1 MKKSLFISL
10 VTAAALVLS
19 VTSCNN
25 MINEA
30 TNNLQ
35 VEENEGSV
43 TASMFIPDYYA
54 LANNSRLILPATAK
68 IKFSYY
74 GASGWVAHSTVSLST
89 LTKTPVTGA
98 PDGFP
103 GSVYTV
109 KFTKIPSA
117 TYASGKLKVELLDES
132 DNVLSSA
139 TNTTSVAIYTGDT
152 TSVNFHTSVADTS
165 KNASGSL
172 AKAAMKFYEFEVLKG
187 KTYSVKI
194 NVGANDTYPD
204 VVVLDKDWKIE
215 KYYPVDSAAESTV
228 TFPKE
233 TKNGKKL
240 IAVWAD
246 DGAAISSYE
255 LVVSSTGTPDD
266 LINVSDFNT
275 KKGFGTGAEIDS
287 SWTVTAKVAEATPKL
302 ETVTGDKDGDNKALV
317 IDLSNL
323 ASEDVVI
330 ERDII
335 LEQDQ
340 RITFAVKTDVSISF
354 NGVGFY
360 LDGTKK
366 VLNQGEGDWTVCTFE
381 VSAGK
386 HSIKWVIYKYSSSSG
401 SNKVYIDDLKF
412 IEPIAY
418 PASLNETFD
427 KSLNADF
434 WTSSGIVSQVVNE
447 DELLKSWVQYGDAL
461 VDAHG
466 KCYKIACHDSSTNK
480 NGTSR
485 LQVTIKPTVESALSI
500 DYKMD
505 MYSNNTFKVLIDD
518 QEKTSLKGSDYTTW
532 DGWKKATYIVSPG
545 RHTIKFEVGSYGNNN
560 KKCAVY
566 IDNVTLVPNTVASVS
581 ISPKGLQET
590 YVGGFNIP
598 FTAKAL
604 RSDGTEITG
613 KTVTWTGAADG
624 VFAPSTAGTYTVTA
638 TIDGKSASNTTV
650 KVHSADYLTEPV
662 TIAGKTFTGTIT
674 NGSGTRPSTT
684 NCTFTSPTPNYSSFS
699 ADGFFVLKGTTTKN
713 LYVKISKGDY
723 VTYYFI
729 KQGTFT
735 NRIWLRFGSGNYTI
749 TINES
754 NFTYVDTGS
763 EYEGDKSTGSYTL
776 YTGAQMCQ
784 FTVNNVNSEY
794 SAEEA
799 SFLMPSYWCQLDDF
813 RITNAVNSVIAE
825 LPPTASVG
833 QKLAALHDWEIHRM
847 HYDYVSFNGARKA
860 QDALHVYEYGM
871 GVCEGYA
878 NLYAALARLI
888 GVQSTVICADYN
900 NHAWN
905 NILYKN
911 EWLLL
916 DATWDDPASSSSNSN
931 VAKNPDAENY
941 TYFLLTKAQDS
952 ATSRNHGSKA
962 IYATGTAATKVGA
975 EGVNNMR
982 AIDQKNA
989 TSSYVP
995 YVRGLPDGWY

>member
-35 VEENEGSV
+35 IEENEGSV

-54 LANNSRLILPATAK
+54 LAENSRLILPATAK

-89 LTKTPVTGA
+89 LTKTPITGA

-152 TSVNFHTSVADTS
+152 TSVNFHTTVADTS

-172 AKAAMKFYEFEVLKG
+172 AKAAMKFYEFEVLRG

-204 VVVLDKDWKIE
+204 LVVLDKDWKIE

-228 TFPKE
+228 TLPKE
-233 TKNGKKL
+233 TKNGTKL

-246 DGAAISSYE
+246 DGVAISSYE

-266 LINVSDFNT
+266 LIDVSDFNT
-275 KKGFGTGAEIDS
+275 KKGFGTGTEIDS
-287 SWTVTAKVAEATPKL
+287 LWTVTAKVAEATPKL

-317 IDLSNL
+317 IDLSKL
-323 ASEDVVI
+323 GSENVVI

-340 RITFAVKTDVSISF
+340 RITFAVKTDISSAF
-354 NGVGFY
+354 SGVGFY
-360 LDGTKK
+360 LDGTKQTLTK
-366 VLNQGEGDWTVCTFE
+366 GEGDWTVCTFE

-386 HSIKWVIYKYSSSSG
+386 HSIKWEIYKYASG
-401 SNKVYIDDLKF
+401 IDSNKVYIDDLKF

-427 KSLNADF
+427 TALNSDF
-434 WTSSGIVSQVVNE
+434 WKGSGLVSAVINK
-447 DELLKSWVQYGDAL
+447 DELLSTFVQYGDAL
-461 VDAHG
+461 VDTYG
-466 KCYKIACHDSSTNK
+466 KCYKIATYNGSNM
-480 NGTSR
+480 GTSE
-485 LQVTIKPTVESALSI
+485 LQVQIKPTVESAFSF
-500 DYKMD
+500 DYKID
-505 MYSNNTFKVLIDD
+505 AYSSNTLSVSVDGDEKFSVKGYSSGSHKVWRKESIVVTPGKHTIVLKI
-518 QEKTSLKGSDYTTW
+518 KGS
-532 DGWKKATYIVSPG
+532 
-545 RHTIKFEVGSYGNNN
+545 SYSSQMKN
-560 KKCAVY
+560 AAY

-581 ISPKGLQET
+581 LSPKGLQET

-604 RSDGTEITG
+604 RSDGTEIAG
-613 KTVTWTGAADG
+613 KTVSWTGAADG

-638 TIDGKSASNTTV
+638 TIDGKSASNATV
-650 KVHSADYLTEPV
+650 KVHSADYLKDSV
-662 TIAGKTFTGTIT
+662 TLAGKTFTGAIT
-674 NGSGTRPSTT
+674 AGSGTRPSTT
-684 NCTFTSPTPNYSSFS
+684 NCTFADPTPNYSSFS
-699 ADGFFVLKGTTTKN
+699 ADGFFILKGTSTKD
-713 LYVKISKGDY
+713 LYIKIEKDTY

-729 KQGTFT
+729 PNGSFEQ
-735 NRIWLRFGSGNYTI
+735 RIWLRFGSGSYSINIAESSGFSYYTV
-749 TINES
+749 TSPYQGDLNG
-754 NFTYVDTGS
+754 YGS
-763 EYEGDKSTGSYTL
+763 MYSS
-776 YTGAQMCQ
+776 GATTCT
-784 FTVNNVNSEY
+784 FTVTNTSSVY
-794 SAEEA
+794 TAEEA
-799 SFLMPSYWCQLDDF
+799 SFLMPSSWCQLDDF
-813 RITNAVNSVIAE
+813 KITNAFNSIMAE
-825 LPPTASVG
+825 LPENATVG
-833 QKLAALHDWEIHRM
+833 QKLSALHDWEIHRM
-847 HYDYVSFNGARKA
+847 HYDYVSLNGARKT
-860 QDALHVYEYGM
+860 QDALHVLEYAM

-878 NLYAALARLI
+878 NLYAAIARLA
-888 GVQSTVICADYN
+888 GVQSTVICAQYN
-900 NHAWN
+900 SHAWN
-905 NILYKN
+905 NIKYKDN
-911 EWLLL
+911 WLLL
-916 DATWDDPASSSSNSN
+916 DATWDDPTSGNSNSN
-931 VAKNPDAENY
+931 VEKNPYDENY
-941 TYFLLTKAQDS
+941 TYFLITAAQDS
-952 ATSRNHGSKA
+952 ATSHNHGSKA
-962 IYATGTAATKVGA
+962 IFATGTAATKVGA

-982 AIDQKNA
+982 AIEPQD
-989 TSSYVP
+989 SSAP
-995 YVRGLPDGWY
+995 YVRGMPDGWY